1 MRFLAPYLLKQLR
14 SILPSDTREL
24 CVGFSGGLDSTV
36 LLCALAEI
44 RSESDLSVRAIH
56 VNHGLQADAASWA
69 ARCEQLCDR
78 LGIPLGLFS
87 VSVQPSGEGVEAAA
101 RNARYNLFR
110 SQLRERE
117 VLLTAH
123 HADDQLETLL
133 LALVR
138 GSGVRGL
145 ASMPFLQP
153 LGRGFHCR
161 PLLEVD
167 REALYA
173 WARAQCLEWVED
185 VSNQN
190 PSFDRNYLRHAVVPA
205 LRRRWPAI
213 AQAAAR
219 TAQHLGEAAVLL
231 DELAARDL
239 GDVSVDRCL
248 HVRRL
253 EDLASARRRNV
264 LRAWLRQYGARA
276 PSARKLAAIEH
287 DILHAAFD
295 RTPCIE
301 CDGVSIR
308 RHRDLLYCTRPMPP
322 VPKHDLAWNPQQ
334 PLHLAELGA
343 LVAHL
348 DSPSANRQWVV
359 RFREGG
365 EAVPVGAH
373 HQKLKHLLQQQKVLP
388 WWRSAVPLIYE
399 ADELLAVGD
408 LWVHPGAQVLIRW
421 EDRPDLVARSTED

>member
-1 MRFLAPYLLKQLR
+1 
-14 SILPSDTREL
+14 
-24 CVGFSGGLDSTV
+24 
-36 LLCALAEI
+36 
-44 RSESDLSVRAIH
+44 

-69 ARCEQLCDR
+69 SRCEQLCDQ
-78 LGIPLGLFS
+78 LGIPLHSFS

-101 RNARYNLFR
+101 RDARYNLFR
-110 SQLRERE
+110 SELRERE

-145 ASMPFLQP
+145 ASMPFVQR

-161 PLLEVD
+161 PLLDVD
-167 REALYA
+167 REALHA
-173 WARAQCLEWVED
+173 WARAQGLQWIED
-185 VSNQN
+185 RSNQN
-190 PSFDRNYLRHAVVPA
+190 PSFDRNYLRLAVVPA

-213 AQAAAR
+213 AHAAAR
-219 TAQHLGEAAVLL
+219 TAQHLGEATELL

-239 GDVSVDRCL
+239 AEVGLDRCL
-248 HVRRL
+248 HVRKFERL
-253 EDLASARRRNV
+253 SSARRRNV
-264 LRAWLRQYGARA
+264 LRAWLRQHGARA

-287 DILHAAFD
+287 DVLHAAFD

-308 RHRDLLYCTRPMPP
+308 RHRDLLYCTRPMPQIP
-322 VPKHDLAWNPQQ
+322 QHDLTWNPQQ

-343 LVAHL
+343 LVAHM
-348 DSPSANRQWVV
+348 DSPRANRLWIV

-373 HQKLKHLLQQQKVLP
+373 HRKLKHLLQQQNVLP
-388 WWRSAVPLIYE
+388 WWRSAVPLVYD
-399 ADELLAVGD
+399 ADELIAVGD
-408 LWVHPGAQVLIRW
+408 LWVHPGAQLLIRW
-421 EDRPDLVARSTED
+421 EDRPDLLARSTED